1 MPPHF
6 FTSQEN
12 IPPGLGFSLY
22 GPGHLLWLAGLSLG
36 IVLLCRLY
44 RTLDRPARRRLA
56 VGLCL
61 CALGLDLS
69 WDLILLATGQFTLN
83 YLPFDL
89 CGLAMFAE
97 LLWALRPGPLI
108 GELCWCLFLPG
119 AAAALLFPNWTPLPF
134 WNFLYLRSFLLHGIL
149 AAVPVMA
156 AAGGDIRPDPR
167 RLPKC
172 FAVSLGLCVPVYVI
186 DRLLHQNFFF
196 LTEPSPGSPLE
207 LFAAW
212 WGEPGYLLGLP
223 LLLGAVWVLLYL
235 PPALRKRRR
244 RGVRTPGGPS

>member
-1 MPPHF
+1 MSAF
-6 FTSQEN
+6 FLTSQEN

-22 GPGHLLWLAGLSLG
+22 GPRHLLWLAGIALG
-36 IVLLCRLY
+36 IVLLCRY
-44 RTLDRPARRRLA
+44 YCRLDRPARRRLA

-61 CALGLDLS
+61 CALGLDLA
-69 WDLILLATGQFTLN
+69 WDLILLCTGQFTLN

-97 LLWALRPGPLI
+97 LLWALRPGPLM
-108 GELCWCLFLPG
+108 GELCYCLCLPG

-149 AAVPVMA
+149 VAVPIMA
-156 AAGGDIRPDPR
+156 VAGGDIRPDPR

-172 FAVSLGLCVPVYVI
+172 FAVALGLCVPVYLF
-186 DRLLHQNFFF
+186 DQAFQQNFFF
-196 LTEPSPGSPLE
+196 LREPSPGSPLE
-207 LFAAW
+207 IFARW

-223 LLLGAVWVLLYL
+223 LLLWAVWALLYGL
-235 PPALRKRRR
+235 PALWKRRKKE
-244 RGVRTPGGPS
+244 